1 MILLCLKFALIMRYN
16 GTKNSKHQRPTFE
29 MYTTTLVT
37 IRDLVRDTT
46 FKSGMCPS
54 ELRTLRRYVELNFSS
69 DFGRSADAFINLMYV
84 SDS

>member
-1 MILLCLKFALIMRYN
+1 MLCS
-16 GTKNSKHQRPTFE
+16 GTKNSRHTRPSFD

-37 IRDLVRDTT
+37 IRDLVRDTS

-54 ELRTLRRYVELNFSS
+54 ELLQLRRFVELNFSL
-69 DFGRSADAFINLMYV
+69 DFGRSADSFINLMYD